1 MAVIGAPR
9 LIVVADLGYAGT
21 EVQLLDAL
29 EALAP
34 VATDP
39 KVAVQLRAKTLDEG
53 QLEALARTVRARL
66 PRSVLILN
74 GSADVAA
81 GLGYQGVHWPEA
93 ALPDHLPPEPR
104 WQSSA
109 VHDVDALHRAEQA
122 GVNAAVFGSV
132 FVPGSKAGTAAGTEA
147 LRAVCEAA
155 RVPVIAIGGITPQR
169 VARCLEAGATGVAV
183 VSGVLGA
190 RDPAGAV
197 VAYLAAIEQGAHEEV
212 ES

>member
-1 MAVIGAPR
+1 MIGAPR

-21 EVQLLDAL
+21 EVRLLDAL

-39 KVAVQLRAKTLDEG
+39 RVAVQLRAKTLDEG
-53 QLEALARTVRARL
+53 QLEVLARAVRTRL
-66 PRSVLILN
+66 PRGVLILN

-81 GLGYQGVHWPEA
+81 RLGYQGVHWPEA

-109 VHDVDALHRAEQA
+109 VHDVDALRRAEQA
-122 GVNAAVFGSV
+122 GVDAAVFGSV
-132 FVPGSKAGTAAGTEA
+132 FAPGSKVGTAAGTEG

-155 RVPVIAIGGITPQR
+155 RIPVIAIGGVTPQR

-183 VSGVLGA
+183 VSGILGA
-190 RDPAGAV
+190 RDPARAV
-197 VAYLAAIEQGAHEEV
+197 VDYLAAIEQGAHEEV
-212 ES
+212 GS

>member
-1 MAVIGAPR
+1 VAVIGTPR

-21 EVQLLDAL
+21 EVRLLDAL

-39 KVAVQLRAKTLDEG
+39 RVAVQLRAKTLDEG
-53 QLEALARTVRARL
+53 HLEALAQMVRTRL

-74 GSADVAA
+74 GPADLAA
-81 GLGYQGVHWPEA
+81 RLDYEGVHWPEA
-93 ALPDHLPPEPR
+93 TLPDHLPPEPR

-109 VHDVDALHRAEQA
+109 VHDVDALRRAERA
-122 GVNAAVFGSV
+122 GVDAAVFGSV

-155 RVPVIAIGGITPQR
+155 RIPVIAIGGVTPQR
-169 VARCLEAGATGVAV
+169 VARCLEAGAAGVAV

-190 RDPAGAV
+190 RDPARAV
-197 VAYLAAIEQGAHEEV
+197 VDYLAAFEQGAHEEV
-212 ES
+212 GS

>member
-1 MAVIGAPR
+1 MIGAPR

-21 EVQLLDAL
+21 EVRLLDAL

-39 KVAVQLRAKTLDEG
+39 RVAVQLRAKLLDEAEF
-53 QLEALARTVRARL
+53 EALARTVRTCL

-74 GSADVAA
+74 GPAVVAA
-81 GLGYQGVHWPEA
+81 RLGYQGAHWPEA
-93 ALPDHLPPEPR
+93 ALPYRLPPEPG

-109 VHDVDALHRAEQA
+109 VHDVDALQRAEQA
-122 GVNAAVFGSV
+122 GVDAAVFGSV
-132 FVPGSKAGTAAGTEA
+132 FTPGSKAGTAAGTEA
-147 LRAVCEAA
+147 LRAVCEMA
-155 RVPVIAIGGITPQR
+155 RIPVIAIGGVTPQR

-190 RDPAGAV
+190 GDPAGAV
-197 VAYLAAIEQGAHEEV
+197 VAYLAAIEQSAHDEV
-212 ES
+212 GS